1 MAWRRSCRAKSRNWV
16 GIGALA
22 RMAGWVPSPPAPL
35 PGGEGGGNPPPAARL
50 WRNPILAAPPADF
63 PEWHGGPWPLDEA
76 DLPDAPPADAPPAE
90 DAPLYVGTFRALLRM
105 GASLDPLDMEVR
117 ISPFDAVE
125 IGPLLLPR
133 KQVEILRRLLDV
145 AATALEVV
153 V

>member
-1 MAWRRSCRAKSRNWV
+1 MSKNKNR
-16 GIGALA
+16 
-22 RMAGWVPSPPAPL
+22 PAPAVVRALVRPRSPAPPGSPL
-35 PGGEGGGNPPPAARL
+35 PSGEGLGVREPPPAARL

-90 DAPLYVGTFRALLRM
+90 DKPIYVGTFRALLRM

-145 AATALEVV
+145 AATALGVAV
-153 V
+153 